1 MAFSEIQN
9 VQTGS
14 GAYSDGTLKKD
25 AQEIYVTP
33 ETAKTCTAVVNGKE
47 VTGFQSI
54 LDAKQSAGTK
64 DTSPL
69 DFRIVGCV
77 TADDVDHFSSSAEG
91 IQLKGKS
98 AYTEMNITIEGVGE
112 DAAVQGFGFLVR
124 NSGNVEFRNFA
135 VMAFMDDGVSLDTK
149 NCNIWVHNMD
159 IFYGST
165 GGDSDQAKGDGSVDI
180 KGASTNVTVSYVHFW
195 DSGKCSL
202 CGMSDSSRI
211 PCNVSS

>member
-1 MAFSEIQN
+1 MMKVTAVLKDGKTVSESTSSLEVEKYDRSGFAFSEN
-9 VQTGS
+9 SKFQTAS
-14 GAYSDGTLKKD
+14 GAYNDDGTLKKD
-25 AQEIYVTP
+25 AQVIYVTP

-112 DAAVQGFGFLVR
+112 TQLFRDLVFLVR
-124 NSGNVEFRNFA
+124 NNGLSPDGF
-135 VMAFMDDGVSLDTK
+135 GVS
-149 NCNIWVHNMD
+149 
-159 IFYGST
+159 
-165 GGDSDQAKGDGSVDI
+165 
-180 KGASTNVTVSYVHFW
+180 
-195 DSGKCSL
+195 
-202 CGMSDSSRI
+202 
-211 PCNVSS
+211 

>member
-1 MAFSEIQN
+1 M
-9 VQTGS
+9 
-14 GAYSDGTLKKD
+14 
-25 AQEIYVTP
+25 TP

-112 DAAVQGFGFLVR
+112 DAAVQGFGFLVKKQWKCGIQKFCS
-124 NSGNVEFRNFA
+124 NG
-135 VMAFMDDGVSLDTK
+135 
-149 NCNIWVHNMD
+149 I
-159 IFYGST
+159 YG
-165 GGDSDQAKGDGSVDI
+165 
-180 KGASTNVTVSYVHFW
+180 
-195 DSGKCSL
+195 
-202 CGMSDSSRI
+202 
-211 PCNVSS
+211 

>member
-1 MAFSEIQN
+1 M
-9 VQTGS
+9 
-14 GAYSDGTLKKD
+14 
-25 AQEIYVTP
+25 TP

-98 AYTEMNITIEGVGE
+98 AYTEMNITIWFSCKKQWKCGIQKFCSNG
-112 DAAVQGFGFLVR
+112 
-124 NSGNVEFRNFA
+124 
-135 VMAFMDDGVSLDTK
+135 
-149 NCNIWVHNMD
+149 I
-159 IFYGST
+159 YG
-165 GGDSDQAKGDGSVDI
+165 
-180 KGASTNVTVSYVHFW
+180 
-195 DSGKCSL
+195 
-202 CGMSDSSRI
+202 
-211 PCNVSS
+211 

>member
-1 MAFSEIQN
+1 M
-9 VQTGS
+9 
-14 GAYSDGTLKKD
+14 
-25 AQEIYVTP
+25 TP

-98 AYTEMNITIEGVGE
+98 AYTFDCDIH
-112 DAAVQGFGFLVR
+112 F
-124 NSGNVEFRNFA
+124 
-135 VMAFMDDGVSLDTK
+135 GVSTLTLQL
-149 NCNIWVHNMD
+149 NTFC
-159 IFYGST
+159 
-165 GGDSDQAKGDGSVDI
+165 
-180 KGASTNVTVSYVHFW
+180 
-195 DSGKCSL
+195 
-202 CGMSDSSRI
+202 
-211 PCNVSS
+211 